1 MSEWIELTG
10 YSDNQLILIRKSA
23 VASVSKN
30 DNGIVC
36 IYTLGD
42 GDNYFLVNESYDEIK
57 NMLARP
63 DMIEM
68 KYSDEDKERIEKWIE
83 ELQAYPVIP
92 LTGSIIR
99 EI

>member
-1 MSEWIELTG
+1 MNEWIELTG
-10 YSDNQLILIRKSA
+10 YHNNELILIRKSA

-57 NMLARP
+57 NMLVQP
-63 DMIEM
+63 DRIEM
-68 KYSDEDKERIEKWIE
+68 KYSDDDQERIEKWIE
-83 ELQAYPVIP
+83 ELQRLP
-92 LTGSIIR
+92 LTVVGGTK